1 MKTFYALEYTR
12 KGRLSLDVSLKAF
25 DDKIERDEWINS
37 HRGRYRKS
45 VSVKKLISMF
55 KGLSAKDFAA
65 HPKHEPHA

>member
-12 KGRLSLDVSLKAF
+12 KGRLSLDVSLKSF

-65 HPKHEPHA
+65 HPKYDPHA